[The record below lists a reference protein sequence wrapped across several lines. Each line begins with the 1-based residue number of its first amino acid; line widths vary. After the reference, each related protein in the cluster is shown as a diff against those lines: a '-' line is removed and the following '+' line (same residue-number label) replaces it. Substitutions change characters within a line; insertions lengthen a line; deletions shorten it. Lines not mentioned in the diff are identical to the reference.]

1 MNNVLT
7 DQADAGYRLA
17 EQKAAQYFTSLHEQ
31 LLDNTYTTA
40 LTQDIH
46 LWQKKHIQPFS
57 WLSFLSPSQRKPD
70 FRDAHRYIHW
80 LNVTG
85 KLDDYLDRSIS
96 YIYMRDLGKA
106 LDSPDTQARIQRV
119 AQDTKAYFMRSNTT
133 HRKGSPDYI
142 SLAALYRWAQK
153 ENVETAVIWVISKLK
168 NVASNIPKEL
178 DAEQAQRKLLKIIL
192 GVVLHVNDDMNDE
205 TPKAERSERLD
216 AAIRL
221 GYSYGLTYPFIDDLL
236 DSQALTVQEKEQYSL
251 LIRDALLTGIVPDI
265 GEWNGANLDVIRY
278 VHSELRDA
286 FEYIKNYQRLE
297 TQRTFFEQ
305 SYVFFQSQEID
316 RAKKLSNA
324 NYSNDELYIPI
335 IIKSSSSRLIVRS
348 VLSASADEGFDLRTF
363 YYGIYNQLADDFADM
378 FDDMEEG
385 TVTPYTYYLKYRDLR
400 PDLINPYELY
410 WAVISYLIHKVYH
423 SDAKTREVILDRAI
437 NGLKRCK
444 ERLGQDQYN
453 EVMNIFASGQ
463 PEFNRLIQQM
473 VRKADD
479 VDFLDKLLR
488 DQVIIQLQ
496 NDKQEKQDF
505 LDTIRTVREQ
515 INIELQISKP
525 SGLPEMKETLIDA
538 ANYSLQGDGK
548 RLRPILTWVMGV
560 REYGLHESSIVP
572 LLRSLEYMHTASLI
586 FDDLPTQDNASTR
599 RGRSTLHQVH
609 NSATAELTGLFLIQK
624 AIGEQSSLNQFDAAT
639 VLTLIQYSAEKA
651 EDMCMGQAMDLN
663 AKGKAL
669 TLEQLNMICFYKTGI
684 AFEAA
689 LVMPAILAQVKEV
702 EIASLK
708 KFAYHAGI
716 AFQIKDDLLDLEGDH
731 LVLGKPA
738 GQDVRNN
745 SSTFVSI
752 LGEEGA
758 KKEMWQHYCLATD
771 ALNEMPKPISFL
783 RHLLDYIIGR
793 ER

>member
-1 MNNVLT
+1 MNNVLI

-17 EQKAAQYFTSLHEQ
+17 EQKASQYFTSLRQQ
-31 LLDNTYTTA
+31 LMNNSYTTA

-46 LWQKKHIQPFS
+46 EWQKKHIHRFA
-57 WLSFLSPSQRKPD
+57 WLSLLSPSKRKPD
-70 FRDAHRYIHW
+70 SRDIHRYIHW
-80 LNVTG
+80 LNATG

-96 YIYMRDLGKA
+96 YIYMRDLGQA
-106 LDSPDTQARIQRV
+106 LDSADTQVRV
-119 AQDTKAYFMRSNTT
+119 QHVVQNTKKYFMRSATE
-133 HRKGSPDYI
+133 RKGQPDYI
-142 SLAALYRWAQK
+142 SLAALYRWGQK
-153 ENVETAVIWVISKLK
+153 EHIESAVIWVMNKLK

-178 DAEQAQRKLLKIIL
+178 DAEQAQRKLIKIIL
-192 GVVLHVNDDMNDE
+192 GVVLHVDDEMNE
-205 TPKAERSERLD
+205 QTPPEERTRRFD

-221 GYSYGLTYPFIDDLL
+221 GYSYGLTYPFVDDLL

-251 LIRDALLTGIVPDI
+251 MIRDALLTGVVPDL
-265 GEWNGANLDVIRY
+265 GEWKGSNLEVIRY
-278 VHSELRDA
+278 VHSELREA
-286 FEYIKNYQRLE
+286 FEYIKNYQRPE
-297 TQRTFFEQ
+297 TQRTFLEQ

-316 RAKKLSNA
+316 RNKKLSNA
-324 NYSNDELYIPI
+324 NYTNEELYIPI

-348 VLSASADEGFDLRTF
+348 VLSAQEDEGFDLRTF

-385 TVTPYTYYLKYRDLR
+385 AVTPYTYYLKYRDLR

-410 WAVISYLIHKVYH
+410 WAVISHLIHDVYN

-444 ERLGQDQYN
+444 ERLGQQKYD
-453 EVMNIFASGQ
+453 EVMMIFASGQ
-463 PEFNRLIQQM
+463 PEFNRLVQQM

-488 DQVIIQLQ
+488 DQVVLQLK
-496 NDKQEKQDF
+496 NDKQEKEEFRQ
-505 LDTIRTVREQ
+505 TIRTVREQ
-515 INIELQISKP
+515 INVELQITKP
-525 SGLPEMKETLIDA
+525 GGLPEMKETLIDA

-560 REYGLHESSIVP
+560 REYGLPESSIVP

-624 AIGEQSSLNQFDAAT
+624 AIGEQSSLDHFDAAT

-663 AKGKAL
+663 SKGKAL

-689 LVMPAILAQVKEV
+689 LVMPAILAQVKDP
-702 EIASLK
+702 EIAILK

-716 AFQIKDDLLDLEGDH
+716 AFQIKDDLLDYEGDH
-731 LVLGKPA
+731 LILGKPA
-738 GQDVRNN
+738 GQDERNN
-745 SSTFVSI
+745 NSTFVSI
-752 LGEEGA
+752 LGDEGA
-758 KKEMWQHYCLATD
+758 KKAMWEHYCQATD
-771 ALNEMPKPISFL
+771 ALSEMPKPIPFL
-783 RHLLDYIIGR
+783 RHLLDYLIGR

>member
-7 DQADAGYRLA
+7 DHADAGYRLA
-17 EQKAAQYFTSLHEQ
+17 EQKSTQYFTSLHEQ
-31 LLDNTYTTA
+31 LLENNYITA
-40 LTQDIH
+40 LTQDIN
-46 LWQKKHIQPFS
+46 LWQKNHVQPFS
-57 WLSFLSPSQRKPD
+57 WLSFLAPSQRKPD
-70 FRDAHRYIHW
+70 SRDAHRYIQW

-85 KLDDYLDRSIS
+85 KLDNYLDRSIS

-106 LDSPDTQARIQRV
+106 LDCSETQERIQRV
-119 AQDTKAYFMRSNTT
+119 VRDTKAYFMRSNTP
-133 HRKGSPDYI
+133 HRKEQPDYI
-142 SLAALYRWAQK
+142 SLASLYRWAQK

-192 GVVLHVNDDMNDE
+192 GVVLHVNDDMNDD
-205 TPKAERSERLD
+205 TPQAERSERLD

-236 DSQALTVQEKEQYSL
+236 DSQALTAQEKEQYSL
-251 LIRDALLTGIVPDI
+251 LIRNALLTGIVPDI
-265 GEWNGANLDVIRY
+265 GEWNGANLKVIQY

-286 FEYIKNYQRLE
+286 FEYIKNYQRPE

-316 RAKKLSNA
+316 RAKKLTNA
-324 NYSNDELYIPI
+324 NYTNEELYIPI

-348 VLSASADEGFDLRTF
+348 VLSASADESFDLRTF

-378 FDDMEEG
+378 FADMEEG
-385 TVTPYTYYLKYRDLR
+385 AVTPYTYYLKYRDLR

-410 WAVISYLIHKVYH
+410 WAVISYLIHEVYH

-444 ERLGQDQYN
+444 ERLGQDHYN

-488 DQVIIQLQ
+488 DQVIIHLQ

-515 INIELQISKP
+515 INIELQIPKP
-525 SGLPEMKETLIDA
+525 SELPEMKETLIDA

-560 REYGLHESSIVP
+560 REYGLHESSIIP

-624 AIGEQSSLNQFDAAT
+624 AIGEQSSLKQFDAAT

-689 LVMPAILAQVKEV
+689 LVMPAILAQVKES
-702 EIASLK
+702 EIATLK
-708 KFAYHAGI
+708 KFAYHSGI
-716 AFQIKDDLLDLEGDH
+716 AFQIKDDLLDLEGDY

-752 LGEEGA
+752 LGEDGA
-758 KKEMWQHYCLATD
+758 KKELWEHYCLATD
-771 ALNEMPKPISFL
+771 ALNEMPKPNSFL
-783 RHLLDYIIGR
+783 KHLLDYIIGR